1 MHKDKAE
8 VTVNFMG
15 LIGPKGLLPDWYN
28 EYAQQCRHE
37 KDYAFTDFLDI
48 FHNRS
53 LALFYQAWKKYR
65 LPETYR
71 SDHNDPISYSIACLS
86 GIGSDETSSDPEF
99 DQYAHQRL
107 LYFSGLV
114 ARTTPTANA
123 VEKII
128 SNAVGAP
135 AKIQQ
140 FVTRM
145 YPVHEEDRSIL
156 GRNNCGLKKDAMC
169 GGRIQD
175 IGTYF
180 IVKLGPLPWKQY
192 LQLQPKSQ
200 SLKRVYQLITRIVGM
215 TYEFEVHLIVKGD
228 DIPVAALGNKKR
240 MPMLGRSIKLGTA
253 NTRDSGNVVVKTFQK
268 QFTAPT
274 YPSGEVAE
282 QCDGAH
288 QSVRPST
295 TDKPTEEF
303 IEEPIKEQR

>member
-1 MHKDKAE
+1 MNMPSNV
-8 VTVNFMG
+8 VT
-15 LIGPKGLLPDWYN
+15 I
-28 EYAQQCRHE
+28 

-65 LPETYR
+65 LPVTYR
-71 SDHNDPISYSIACLS
+71 ADHEDPISFSLACLS
-86 GIGSDETSSDPEF
+86 GIDNDETSSDSEF

-114 ARTTPTANA
+114 SRTTPTANA

-128 SNAVGAP
+128 TNAVGAP

-140 FVTRM
+140 FVARM
-145 YPVHEEDRSIL
+145 YPVHEQDRSVL

-192 LQLQPKSQ
+192 LQLQPKSR
-200 SLKRVYQLITRIVGM
+200 SLKRIYQLITRIVGM
-215 TYEFEVHLIVKGD
+215 TYEFEVHLILKGD
-228 DIPVAALGNKKR
+228 DIPEAALGSKKK

-253 NTRDSGNVVVKTFQK
+253 NARYSGDVVIKTFQK
-268 QFTAPT
+268 QFAAPT
-274 YPSGEVAE
+274 YPSGNMAE
-282 QCDGAH
+282 QCDNAH
-288 QSVRPST
+288 PSVRQAT
-295 TDKPTEEF
+295 TDKPTEES
-303 IEEPIKEQR
+303 IEESIKEQR